1 MGCANTKVLHKGED
15 TPNEKLGGNI
25 VPRVTPP
32 VTPING
38 NVAEKP
44 KGDVYL
50 HPQALGGAS
59 KELDRGAMRRK
70 YPMYVIPVRK
80 VLEMT
85 EIKRHEEVSDIL
97 VEWKPGMADVLFV
110 AHSWKRWQVP
120 DPDNVK
126 LDLLKNILGKIVAG
140 KTKDI
145 NTHIMVNGAL
155 LQGKEIDRMVSASLV
170 NGYIWM
176 DVMSMPQ
183 VEMDL
188 HTGHMTQAIVSYA
201 ADCIFFCELARTYRH
216 TDGMIK
222 DSRGRNLKDVEMWW
236 SRHNSGRI
244 TISLGDQR
252 SRKHTLLESHAG

>member
-1 MGCANTKVLHKGED
+1 MGCKLTKVLPQGEE
-15 TPNEKLGGNI
+15 TPKDKLGGNI

-38 NVAEKP
+38 NAAETP
-44 KGDVYL
+44 KGDAYL
-50 HPQALGGAS
+50 HPQAIGAP
-59 KELDRGAMRRK
+59 KELDRGPLRRK
-70 YPMYVIPVRK
+70 YPMMVIPVRK

-85 EIKRHEEVSDIL
+85 EIKRHEEVLDVL

-155 LQGKEIDRMVSASLV
+155 IQGKEIDRMVTESLI

-183 VEMDL
+183 LEIEL
-188 HTGHMTQAIVSYA
+188 HTGPMTQAIVSYA

-216 TDGMIK
+216 TDGLIK
-222 DSRGRNLKDVEMWW
+222 DCRGRTLRDVEMWW

>member
-1 MGCANTKVLHKGED
+1 
-15 TPNEKLGGNI
+15 
-25 VPRVTPP
+25 
-32 VTPING
+32 
-38 NVAEKP
+38 
-44 KGDVYL
+44 
-50 HPQALGGAS
+50 
-59 KELDRGAMRRK
+59 
-70 YPMYVIPVRK
+70 
-80 VLEMT
+80 MT
-85 EIKRHEEVSDIL
+85 EIKRHEEVLDVL

-110 AHSWKRWQVP
+110 AHSWKRWQEP

-126 LDLLKNILGKIVAG
+126 LDLLKNILGKIVDG

-155 LQGKEIDRMVSASLV
+155 IQGKEIDRMVTESLI

-183 VEMDL
+183 VVIDL

-216 TDGMIK
+216 TDGLIK

-244 TISLGDQR
+244 TVSLGDTA
-252 SRKHTLLESHAG
+252 RKHTLLGSHSG